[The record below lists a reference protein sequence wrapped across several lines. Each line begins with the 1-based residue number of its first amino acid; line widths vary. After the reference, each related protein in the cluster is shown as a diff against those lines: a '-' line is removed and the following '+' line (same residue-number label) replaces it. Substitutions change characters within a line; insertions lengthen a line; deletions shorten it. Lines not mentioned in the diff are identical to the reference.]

1 VPANR
6 RGPMENWKKAVLA
19 GSAGVAAILLLKGN
33 RTGGFIFGGV
43 ALAAMASEY
52 PETFADIREKLPH
65 YIDRGTSLLEIA
77 SRIGERLA
85 DVAETRGS
93 NWYEGLLHG

>member
-1 VPANR
+1 
-6 RGPMENWKKAVLA
+6 MENWKKAVLA

-43 ALAAMASEY
+43 ALAALASEY
-52 PETFADIREKLPH
+52 PETFAEIRDKLPH

-85 DVAETRGS
+85 DVSETRGS
-93 NWYEGLLHG
+93 NWYEALLHG